1 MKKLVLIAFILLI
14 TLPNLSHAVDFG
26 TFSCG
31 QIINFERDNNKAQI
45 YAISLWFAGYIE
57 GRNIETG
64 ANKFIVADPR
74 TLYAL
79 LEKECREKPDFNS
92 FFVASRI
99 YNRGY

>member
-1 MKKLVLIAFILLI
+1 MKKIATFILLI
-14 TLPNLSHAVDFG
+14 SLHNLSYAVDFG
-26 TFSCG
+26 SFSCG
-31 QIINFERDNNKAQI
+31 QIINFERDNNKAQM

-64 ANKFIVADPR
+64 ENKFIVADPE

-79 LEKECREKPDFNS
+79 LEKECREKPAFNS
-92 FFVASRI
+92 FFAASRI

>member
-1 MKKLVLIAFILLI
+1 MKKIIVFILLI
-14 TLPNLSHAVDFG
+14 SLHNLSYAVDFG
-26 TFSCG
+26 SFSCG
-31 QIINFERDNNKAQI
+31 QIINFERDNNKAQM

-64 ANKFIVADPR
+64 ENKFIVADPQ
-74 TLYAL
+74 TLYDL